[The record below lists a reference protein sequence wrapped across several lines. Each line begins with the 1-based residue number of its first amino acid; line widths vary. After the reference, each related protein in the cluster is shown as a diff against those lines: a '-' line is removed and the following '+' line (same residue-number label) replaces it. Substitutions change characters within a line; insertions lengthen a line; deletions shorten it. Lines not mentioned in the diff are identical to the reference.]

1 MRAAD
6 IRSQN
11 DLQLFGRLLEHPDV
25 KRVNELIEKRA
36 EEGPMGVRR
45 HLLST
50 SVRLSRRMGKTI
62 HKLADECIE
71 KLMIDIPLELFVYS
85 SPHFNAVCF
94 KPENDRLYVMFSS
107 SLLEAFTGNELK
119 FVIGHEL
126 GHYIYRHHDIPI
138 GQILRGNQR
147 PDPKLAL
154 DLFAWSRYAE
164 ISADRAGANCASE
177 LDSVARALFR
187 LASGLRGDVIEF
199 SLQDFLRQVDDMQV
213 DDEEP
218 GPGPMREDWFSTHP
232 FSPLRVK
239 ALELFF
245 ASEFAVAGGSSVEL
259 LETSVTALM
268 GLMEPSYL
276 EGRTDAAEIMRRLLF
291 AGAIALANADGN
303 ISESEIELFE
313 RFFGAGSFGEHLDLT
328 KLQQDLPDRTAQA
341 RENLAAP
348 RRMQVLR
355 DLCLIAN
362 AEAAGAQQKRQMLHD
377 LARELDV
384 SAEFIEQTM
393 DAEVEL
399 D

>member
-25 KRVNELIEKRA
+25 KRVNEQIEKQA

-71 KLMIDIPLELFVYS
+71 KLVIDIPLELFVYS
-85 SPHFNAVCF
+85 SPQFNAACF

-107 SLLEAFTGNELK
+107 SLLEAFTGKELK

-147 PDPKLAL
+147 PNPKLAL

-164 ISADRAGANCASE
+164 ISADRAGAHCANE
-177 LDSVARALFR
+177 LDGVARALFR
-187 LASGLRGDVIEF
+187 LASGLSSDVIEF
-199 SLQDFLRQVDDMQV
+199 SLQD
-213 DDEEP
+213 P
-218 GPGPMREDWFSTHP
+218 GPVREDWFSTHP

-245 ASEFAVAGGSSVEL
+245 ASELSMVNGNSVES
-259 LETSVTALM
+259 LETAVTGLM

-303 ISESEIELFE
+303 ISAAEIELFE
-313 RFFGAGSFGEHLDLT
+313 KYFGSGAFGEHLDVE
-328 KLQQDLPDRTAQA
+328 KLQQKLPDRTAQA
-341 RENLAAP
+341 RDKLSVA

-355 DLCLIAN
+355 DLCLIAK
-362 AEAAGAQQKRQMLHD
+362 ADSAGAQAKLAMLHE
-377 LARELDV
+377 LARDLNV
-384 SAEFIEQTM
+384 LTEFIDQTM